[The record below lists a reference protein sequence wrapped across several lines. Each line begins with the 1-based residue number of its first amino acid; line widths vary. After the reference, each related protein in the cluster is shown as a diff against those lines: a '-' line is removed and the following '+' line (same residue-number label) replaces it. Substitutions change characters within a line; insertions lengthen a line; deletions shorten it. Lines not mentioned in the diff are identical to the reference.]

1 MGRKRKV
8 TINVTQTFVGNVDPD
23 SIARAFA
30 AEAPEL
36 LAEAPNDQP
45 ATQVADS
52 QSSATEAPIEPPA
65 GKRTYEVVEDK
76 SIVNG
81 FSTTKIRK
89 GKQII
94 CHPDD
99 PYLVELL
106 RQRVILREVK

>member
-8 TINVTQTFVGNVDPD
+8 TVNVTQTFVDNVDPD
-23 SIARAFA
+23 SIAKAFA
-30 AEAPEL
+30 AEAPECPT
-36 LAEAPNDQP
+36 EAPNDQP

-52 QSSATEAPIEPPA
+52 EPSAPEAPIEAPA
-65 GKRTYEVVEDK
+65 AKRTYEVVEDK
-76 SIVNG
+76 SIVSG

>member
-8 TINVTQTFVGNVDPD
+8 TYNITQTFADSTDPD
-23 SIARAFA
+23 AISKAFA

-45 ATQVADS
+45 ATQVASS
-52 QSSATEAPIEPPA
+52 QPSPTEAPIEPPA